1 MGTGVVSALLHLF
14 PYNNGCLALKVMGL
28 IFFLLNLV
36 LFVFVCT
43 CTVLRY
49 YWFPEVCCRFY
60 HFLVPALMSARS
72 GPSCWHTQHK
82 VCLLDVSQWVLRR
95 SSMPAWWVYSALP
108 FVCFLTLSFQNVHSD
123 WSSGGTAS
131 DGFLWALWGFW
142 WLDSAVSY
150 IIAFGMIYAMMVRQD
165 HALSKMTAVWLLPVV
180 TLIVASSTGGL
191 LSNVIREKSHTL
203 AILTAGFSFTMVIIG
218 LSFAMMIITTYLIR
232 LITAGPP
239 DAGLILSAFIVL
251 GPLGQGGFSLLIN
264 GQDLSELLPL
274 HIGDEF
280 PDLALAGQMI
290 FAGCFLGA
298 YILWSMGFAWILL
311 ALISI
316 SHVARTNKLGFSMA
330 YWGLIFP
337 NGTFALLS
345 VQLSKVLDSPFFRAF
360 GAAWSCVVFSL
371 WVAIFI
377 RSIPSFIDGSMF
389 KAPYVIDGPAIP
401 TFDIEREAKQQSSS
415 TLNQVPQ
422 VTQAQLEM
430 DKMAEDRPL

>member
-1 MGTGVVSALLHLF
+1 MH
-14 PYNNGCLALKVMGL
+14 N
-28 IFFLLNLV
+28 
-36 LFVFVCT
+36 
-43 CTVLRY
+43 
-49 YWFPEVCCRFY
+49 
-60 HFLVPALMSARS
+60 
-72 GPSCWHTQHK
+72 
-82 VCLLDVSQWVLRR
+82 
-95 SSMPAWWVYSALP
+95 
-108 FVCFLTLSFQNVHSD
+108 D

-131 DGFLWALWGFW
+131 SGFLWTLWAFW

-150 IIAFGMIYAMMVRQD
+150 AIAFGMIYAMMVRQD
-165 HALSKMTAVWLLPVV
+165 HSLSKMTAVWLLPVV

-191 LSNVIREKSHTL
+191 LSNVIREKSHTI
-203 AILTAGFSFTMVIIG
+203 AILTAGFSFTMLLIG

-251 GPLGQGGFSLLIN
+251 GPLGQGGFSLLVN

-274 HIGDEF
+274 HIGDAF
-280 PDLALAGQMI
+280 PEVALAGQMI

-298 YILWSMGFAWILL
+298 YVLWSMGFAWILL

-316 SHVARTNKLGFSMA
+316 GHVYRTTGTISFSMA

-345 VQLSKVLDSPFFRAF
+345 VQLAKVLDSPFFRAF

-371 WVAIFI
+371 WLVVFV

-389 KAPYVIDGPAIP
+389 KAPYVIDGPASIP
-401 TFDIEREAKQQSSS
+401 QFDIEKNQAQNSSS
-415 TLNQVPQ
+415 TLHQDPR
-422 VTQAQLEM
+422 AI
-430 DKMAEDRPL
+430 DKVGEDRPL

>member
-1 MGTGVVSALLHLF
+1 
-14 PYNNGCLALKVMGL
+14 
-28 IFFLLNLV
+28 
-36 LFVFVCT
+36 
-43 CTVLRY
+43 
-49 YWFPEVCCRFY
+49 
-60 HFLVPALMSARS
+60 
-72 GPSCWHTQHK
+72 
-82 VCLLDVSQWVLRR
+82 
-95 SSMPAWWVYSALP
+95 
-108 FVCFLTLSFQNVHSD
+108 
-123 WSSGGTAS
+123 
-131 DGFLWALWGFW
+131 
-142 WLDSAVSY
+142 
-150 IIAFGMIYAMMVRQD
+150 MMVRQD

-203 AILTAGFSFTMVIIG
+203 AIITAGFSFTMVIIG

-232 LITAGPP
+232 LITSGPP

-274 HIGDEF
+274 HIGDAF
-280 PDLALAGQMI
+280 PEIQLAGQMI

-316 SHVARTNKLGFSMA
+316 GHVARTNKLTFSMA

-345 VQLSKVLDSPFFRAF
+345 VQLSKVLDSPFFRGF

-371 WVAIFI
+371 WILIFI

-389 KAPYVIDGPAIP
+389 KAPYVIDGPRSIP
-401 TFDIEREAKQQSSS
+401 TFDVEKDQRQQSSS
-415 TLNQVPQ
+415 TLNQQNQPETAEQ
-422 VTQAQLEM
+422 RNM
-430 DKMAEDRPL
+430 DKMAEERPL